1 MIRLDYQDV
10 LFTISTPRISCWLTI
25 FTIFS
30 RHESCVFCWLIP
42 PARRCSDVIPSF
54 VLMAIK
60 GNKVVTYV
68 YELKDGEVSVSKS
81 EFTKQ

>member
-1 MIRLDYQDV
+1 MRYNLITEHEVFEYQHKYIV
-10 LFTISTPRISCWLTI
+10 NPGSATGAYSSFT
-25 FTIFS
+25 
-30 RHESCVFCWLIP
+30 
-42 PARRCSDVIPSF
+42 SDVIPSF

-68 YELKDGEVSVSKS
+68 YELKDNDVSVSKS

>member
-1 MIRLDYQDV
+1 MQFRRLE
-10 LFTISTPRISCWLTI
+10 
-25 FTIFS
+25 S
-30 RHESCVFCWLIP
+30 RVSFHL
-42 PARRCSDVIPSF
+42 RLYSDVIPSF

-81 EFTKQ
+81 EFTKQA

>member
-1 MIRLDYQDV
+1 LLVDA
-10 LFTISTPRISCWLTI
+10 
-25 FTIFS
+25 
-30 RHESCVFCWLIP
+30 

-81 EFTKQ
+81 EFTKQA